1 MKKRQFVLG
10 AVAAALAC
18 MMFVLAGCSGANN
31 YQPALKSAEVA
42 PPVIGEEGTL
52 RVGVN
57 TENPPLAG
65 MGSGK
70 IIGIDVDIASA
81 IADEM
86 GLKISIVDVGSDPAS
101 AIADGKVD
109 IVMGIDSSNSES
121 DFWVS
126 PSYLPT
132 GIALFATSPD
142 AGIPTADSGATFAA
156 QTSSKS
162 AWAVSNEFGEDALK
176 STDSLSDAFTALQN
190 GEVQYVAADAIIG
203 LYAAHGANDGQG
215 MEVSIVAMLM
225 KPSGYCMGVA
235 NENTEL
241 QTVAGDVLARLVE
254 NGTIDVIE
262 RKWLGTSLALDNLT
276 VIGDAA
282 ASDGSSDGT
291 GSDSTEGDGSDDTE
305 SGSADGTEGDTGDG
319 SADASGDGTTD
330 DGSGDAG
337 DGSGDTGDTG
347 DDTGVGTP
355 VGMEGESGDGTGDG
369 TE

>member
-1 MKKRQFVLG
+1 MKKRQFAL
-10 AVAAALAC
+10 VAAAVALAC
-18 MMFVLAGCSGANN
+18 MMVMLAGCSGANN
-31 YQPALKSAEVA
+31 YQPTLKSAEVA

-109 IVMGIDSSNSES
+109 IVMGIDSANSES

-132 GIALFATSPD
+132 GIAVFATSPD
-142 AGIPTADSGATFAA
+142 AGVPSADSGATFAA

-162 AWAVSNEFGEDALK
+162 AWAVSNEFGEAALK
-176 STDSLSDAFTALQN
+176 STDSLSEAFTALQN
-190 GEVQYVAADAIIG
+190 GEVQFVAADAIIG

-215 MEVSIVAMLM
+215 MDVSIVAMLM
-225 KPSGYCMGVA
+225 KPSGYCMGVS

-241 QTVAGDVLARLVE
+241 QTAAGDVLARLVE

-262 RKWLGTSLALDNLT
+262 RKWLGTSVALDSLT
-276 VIGDAA
+276 VIGDASSSDSDA
-282 ASDGSSDGT
+282 TGGDTAGDGS
-291 GSDSTEGDGSDDTE
+291 GSDS
-305 SGSADGTEGDTGDG
+305 GT
-319 SADASGDGTTD
+319 
-330 DGSGDAG
+330 DGSGDSSDSGDSA
-337 DGSGDTGDTG
+337 DGSGDTGSG
-347 DDTGVGTP
+347 DSGD
-355 VGMEGESGDGTGDG
+355 SGDGDSGDTGDG

>member
-1 MKKRQFVLG
+1 MKKKFVL
-10 AVAAALAC
+10 AVMAATVAC
-18 MMFVLAGCSGANN
+18 MMFVLAGCSGAND

-42 PPVIGEEGTL
+42 PPVIDEEGTL

-70 IIGIDVDIASA
+70 IIGIDVDIAAA

-86 GLKISIVDVGSDPAS
+86 GLKISVVDVGSDPAS
-101 AIADGKVD
+101 ALAEDKVD
-109 IVMGIDSSNSES
+109 IVMGIDSANSES

-132 GIALFATSPD
+132 GIAIFATSAD
-142 AGIPTADSGATFAA
+142 AGIPEPGSDATFAA

-176 STDSLSDAFTALQN
+176 STDSLSDAFAALQN

-215 MEVSIVAMLM
+215 MDVSIVAMLM
-225 KPSGYCMGVA
+225 KPSGYSMGVSSD
-235 NENTEL
+235 NTDL
-241 QTVAGDVLARLVE
+241 QTAAGDVLARLVE
-254 NGTIDVIE
+254 NGTIEVIE
-262 RKWLGTSLALDNLT
+262 RKWLGTSLALDSLT
-276 VIGDAA
+276 VIGDTST
-282 ASDGSSDGT
+282 SDEGASSDAGEAAD
-291 GSDSTEGDGSDDTE
+291 DSTG
-305 SGSADGTEGDTGDG
+305 A
-319 SADASGDGTTD
+319 D
-330 DGSGDAG
+330 DGSGDT
-337 DGSGDTGDTG
+337 DDTGDASDTG
-347 DDTGVGTP
+347 DANSTDTGDSDEGVGTVP
-355 VGMEGESGDGTGDG
+355 GMDDTDTGDEG